1 MTQEIQPV
9 IQGHI
14 VTSWPPITVMII
26 TYNRPKIIR
35 RTIDAYKEHL
45 RYDGPLIWRLA
56 DDGSPPGY
64 LEDLAADYPE
74 LDLKWTVTDRLG
86 LASNINRGL
95 KAYETKYAFFTEDDW
110 MCTRSI
116 DLNRGITLLENVSQI
131 AVVIF
136 DTASYYV
143 TLHAHSLKVNGEY
156 VNYFIKDFESRYWYP
171 GHPHLEHQGFYKAYG
186 YYVEGTRHGEAER
199 AFTYQAREIKD
210 GPEVAI
216 LPDYVGKSPFKHIGP
231 PRRK

>member
-1 MTQEIQPV
+1 MTQEIAPI
-9 IQGHI
+9 IQGHV

-45 RYDGPLIWRLA
+45 RYDGELIWRLA

-74 LDLKWTVTDRLG
+74 LNLEWTVTNRKG
-86 LASNINRGL
+86 LASNINKGL
-95 KAYETKYAFFTEDDW
+95 KACETKYTFFTEDDW
-110 MCTRSI
+110 MCIRSI
-116 DLNRGITLLENVSQI
+116 DLTRGMTLLENVPQV
-131 AVVIF
+131 AVVVF
-136 DTASYYV
+136 DTANYRV
-143 TLHAHSLKVNGEY
+143 TLHAYSLQVNGGRVDY
-156 VNYFIKDFESRYWYP
+156 YIKDFECRYWYP
-171 GHPHLEHQGFYKAYG
+171 GHPHLKHSGFHEAYG
-186 YYVEGTRHGEAER
+186 YYVEGTHRGKAEL
-199 AFTYQAREIKD
+199 AFYYQARKVKD

-216 LPDYVGKSPFKHIGP
+216 LPEYTGKRPFKHIGP